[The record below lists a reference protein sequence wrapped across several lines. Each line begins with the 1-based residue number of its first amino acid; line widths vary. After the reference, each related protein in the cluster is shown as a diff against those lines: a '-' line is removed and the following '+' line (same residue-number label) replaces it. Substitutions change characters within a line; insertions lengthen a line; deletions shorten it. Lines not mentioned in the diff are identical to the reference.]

1 MKLDGQQLLKS
12 LVIVMNSHI
21 VYYFILNQMRKGMR
35 IVKQYPFYVVG
46 MIVAMFFLVPVA
58 IDLSRVYGNIVNH
71 YAPYLIFVYGVV
83 KLFQNNPIINVPFQI
98 FQYRLFD
105 FKKFKRYLLM
115 KMIFPSIAFLI
126 VYVLFMQQVSI
137 SLIIALLA
145 NVLFN
150 YLCFMR
156 YQYEILYV
164 QLLMMS
170 TVVLGFIAIYV
181 KAIIIPALM
190 FVAMIIHLFSLKS
203 LDYSLLHR
211 YYQIMS
217 KMGEGLLNKD
227 ISKILE
233 IQQLLTTK
241 KVSSNTKLLLK
252 YYDQDY
258 SFYFM
263 REALKIRYY
272 QKDFFAYVTTLL
284 LFSMAGIWLDHF
296 YYEVVYIF
304 LVIFFTD
311 HMLTKL
317 NKYELETMKK
327 SLVFHINLR
336 QYVKRKYICHLI
348 FMLVPIILS
357 FSILIKLPLS
367 FLLIWGCLPLKN
379 VLFNYTE
386 KKFFRAM
393 LYALGG
399 VLYSF
404 PYIEMTWLH

>member
-1 MKLDGQQLLKS
+1 
-12 LVIVMNSHI
+12 
-21 VYYFILNQMRKGMR
+21 MRL
-35 IVKQYPFYVVG
+35 VKQYPFYVVG
-46 MIVAMFFLVPVA
+46 MIVAMFFLVPAA

-105 FKKFKRYLLM
+105 FKKFKRYLFM
-115 KMIFPSIAFLI
+115 KMSFPSIVFLI
-126 VYVLFMQQVSI
+126 VYMLFMQQVST
-137 SLIIALLA
+137 SLIIALLV
-145 NVLFN
+145 NILFN

-156 YQYEILYV
+156 HQYEILYV
-164 QLLMMS
+164 QLLMVG
-170 TVVLGFIAIYV
+170 TVVLGFIAIYI
-181 KAIIIPALM
+181 KAITIGALM
-190 FVAMIIHLFSLKS
+190 FVAMIIHLFTLKS

-233 IQQLLTTK
+233 VQQLLTAK

-258 SFYFM
+258 PFYLM
-263 REALKIRYY
+263 REALKVRYY
-272 QKDFFAYVTTLL
+272 QKDFFVYITTLL
-284 LFSMAGIWLDHF
+284 LFSMSGIWLDHF
-296 YYEVVYIF
+296 YYQVGHIF

-357 FSILIKLPLS
+357 FPILIKLPLS

-379 VLFNYTE
+379 VLFHYTE
-386 KKFFRAM
+386 KRFFKAM
-393 LYALGG
+393 LYALG
-399 VLYSF
+399 VLLYSF
-404 PYIEMTWLH
+404 PYIEMIWLH

>member
-1 MKLDGQQLLKS
+1 
-12 LVIVMNSHI
+12 
-21 VYYFILNQMRKGMR
+21 MR

-115 KMIFPSIAFLI
+115 KMIFPSIVFLI
-126 VYVLFMQQVSI
+126 VYMLFMQQVSI

>member
-1 MKLDGQQLLKS
+1 
-12 LVIVMNSHI
+12 
-21 VYYFILNQMRKGMR
+21 MR

>member
-1 MKLDGQQLLKS
+1 
-12 LVIVMNSHI
+12 
-21 VYYFILNQMRKGMR
+21 MR

-115 KMIFPSIAFLI
+115 KMSFPSIAFLI
-126 VYVLFMQQVSI
+126 VYMLFMQQVST

-393 LYALGG
+393 LYALGIL
-399 VLYSF
+399 LYSF
-404 PYIEMTWLH
+404 PYIEMAWFR